1 MLSSEKRV
9 CGPRPNRHNNAFTKE
24 ELVNQIVHFDLM
36 SKEEAER
43 SSMKQLCE
51 ELGIDYT
58 DPSQTEMSKYSECLK
73 TYKKKDIVENYKEYF
88 QSKGLSDQQV
98 KLMKKEKLCDII
110 YGEDSEFIVPE
121 DFEEKNC
128 SLYDMGTLT
137 RIAVRK
143 HIDTTRYKTQSELC
157 RAIHVTYL
165 REKMNFNSEKNPEW
179 DKMLSSG
186 SDMLG
191 CMIPRKGD
199 KLLQDHQMRVVK
211 HMLTH
216 RSLLAIHA
224 TGTGKTLTAV
234 STINCMLAKYPN
246 IRIIIITPL
255 SLIENMKNEMKRF
268 GLDLKRDP
276 ELYTRVEIYSYDE
289 YVNLQRRKRG
299 VECKNTFLII
309 DEAHNLR
316 TDTNIKDSKL
326 EKGTKSYVIMK
337 CAADAFKVLLLT
349 ATPII
354 NNIFDMRNL
363 LMMLNGTDPE
373 KPPSRKDFL
382 SEVQTSLGNMIN
394 CKVSYYDPPRDEN
407 YPERIDKTIDMY
419 MTPEYYNKYKAIEM
433 QYYNPIMEGDIVKLG
448 KKNDEFFYH
457 NLRVALNSID
467 GENSPKVNWI
477 YDFITKEAAEGRK
490 SVVYSNW
497 KKAGM
502 NLIRKRLDA
511 LNDSGMY
518 IYISGDVPSE
528 VRKLA
533 RKKFNKNET
542 KILLITR
549 AGGEGLDLKG
559 VRNVIIMESNWNA
572 SADAQIIGRGIRYKS
587 HLLLP
592 EEDRN
597 VTVHRILLHK
607 PQGNQ
612 DILASIDDI
621 LYKRAYEVKLP
632 LIKEYLNIIKDNSI
646 ESNGCSCN
654 LHDKSNPIGCQSIN
668 VPDVKEREGGGGKKE
683 ETYEAPS
690 GLTSIA
696 ITIDEVSRSLFRR
709 LAGVGARKRPQT
721 TQEEDV
727 DFEDIQMEGDLPDE
741 EEKFDDFEMEE
752 DLPEDDYV
760 DEYQNRLDSPDEDLP
775 VNPENIKIDEEEAE
789 PEIEIEDEDF

>member
-1 MLSSEKRV
+1 MYLSDQNRV
-9 CGPRPNRHNNAFTKE
+9 CGPRPNRHNNAYTKE
-24 ELVNQIVHFDLM
+24 ELVNQIVHYDLM
-36 SKEEAER
+36 SKEDAER
-43 SSMKQLCE
+43 ASMKQLCE

-58 DPSQTEMSKYSECLK
+58 DPSQVEMSKYSECLK

-88 QSKGLSDQQV
+88 EAKGFSQQQV

-110 YGEDSEFIVPE
+110 YGEDSEFVVPE
-121 DFEEKNC
+121 DFDEENC

-143 HIDTTRYKTQSELC
+143 HIDTTRYKTQGELC
-157 RAIHVTYL
+157 RAIHITYL

-179 DKMLSSG
+179 DKMLSDG
-186 SDMLG
+186 SEILG

-199 KLLQDHQMRVVK
+199 KRLQEHQLRVVK

-216 RSLLAIHA
+216 RALLAIHA

-255 SLIENMKNEMKRF
+255 SLVDNMKKEMKRF

-316 TDTNIKDSKL
+316 TDTMIKDSKL

-354 NNIFDMRNL
+354 NNIFDLRNL
-363 LMMLNGTDPE
+363 MMMLNGSDPDS
-373 KPPSRKDFL
+373 PPSRKEFL

-407 YPERIDKTIDMY
+407 YPQRIDKTIDMY
-419 MTPEYYNKYKAIEM
+419 MDAEYYNKYKAVEM
-433 QYYNPIMEGDIVKLG
+433 RYYNPMIEGDIVKARG
-448 KKNDEFFYH
+448 KDDFFFH

-511 LNDSGMY
+511 LNDPGMY

-533 RKKFNKNET
+533 RRKFNKDET

-587 HLLLP
+587 HLHLP

-607 PQGNQ
+607 PEGNK
-612 DILASIDDI
+612 DILKSIDDI
-621 LYKRAYEVKLP
+621 LYHRAYEIKLP
-632 LIKEYLNIIKDNSI
+632 LIKEYLNTIKDNSI
-646 ESNGCSCN
+646 EGNGCSCN
-654 LHDKSNPIGCQSIN
+654 LSDKNNPIGCQSIT
-668 VPDVKEREGGGGKKE
+668 VPDVKLREGGGGKKE
-683 ETYEAPS
+683 ENYEAPS

-696 ITIDEVSRSLFRR
+696 IRVDEVSRSLFRR
-709 LAGVGARKRPQT
+709 LAGVGARKTQPQ
-721 TQEEDV
+721 QEEPDV
-727 DFEDIQMEGDLPDE
+727 EFEDIQMEE
-741 EEKFDDFEMEE
+741 ELNEDDFEMGE
-752 DLPEDDYV
+752 DLPNDDYV
-760 DEYQNRLDSPDEDLP
+760 DEYANRLDSPDEYEEA
-775 VNPENIKIDEEEAE
+775 NSENVKIDEEEAE